1 MKVKI
6 FYLLFFIFQSLNAQ
20 QKFALSTQEKD
31 YITKFI
37 YPLKT
42 FNSEEI
48 ENDDLKILEKLVGKS
63 KIIGLG
69 EATHG
74 SSEVYQMKYRISK
87 YLIKNENFNLF
98 SLEANMP
105 ESFVMNKYIIDKVA
119 DPKTILKHMYFWLWQ
134 TEETL
139 NFVNW
144 LKEYNDQNIPKIK
157 FDGFDMQYTH
167 GAIRQIKEVFQE
179 NNISTDEINELN
191 KILKEENKGTRKYS
205 KKGQE
210 KIQIVLE
217 KLKHKEISFKN
228 EDEKKRYLQNFRI
241 IEQKIQTGSSTERDK
256 FMAENIKWL
265 MKNNQDSKIIVSA
278 HNYHVSKLDKSKMGY
293 WLHKDYLDDYKN
305 IGFAFYEGVYSASI
319 DQKIGTYN
327 SQTAYPGTLEY
338 YLNSLNI
345 PIFILDLKAIK
356 NENNNL
362 GKWILKEIPF
372 RKTGSGTDKNEFKKT
387 KVADSFDYLI
397 FINKSSNSKL
407 LNHYSK

>member
-167 GAIRQIKEVFQE
+167 GAIR
-179 NNISTDEINELN
+179 
-191 KILKEENKGTRKYS
+191 
-205 KKGQE
+205 
-210 KIQIVLE
+210 
-217 KLKHKEISFKN
+217 
-228 EDEKKRYLQNFRI
+228 
-241 IEQKIQTGSSTERDK
+241 
-256 FMAENIKWL
+256 
-265 MKNNQDSKIIVSA
+265 
-278 HNYHVSKLDKSKMGY
+278 
-293 WLHKDYLDDYKN
+293 
-305 IGFAFYEGVYSASI
+305 
-319 DQKIGTYN
+319 
-327 SQTAYPGTLEY
+327 
-338 YLNSLNI
+338 
-345 PIFILDLKAIK
+345 
-356 NENNNL
+356 
-362 GKWILKEIPF
+362 
-372 RKTGSGTDKNEFKKT
+372 
-387 KVADSFDYLI
+387 
-397 FINKSSNSKL
+397 
-407 LNHYSK
+407 